1 MDRIRGCR
9 RGPRSRVCRAMQLR
23 RELRAEGFLFGVEHT
38 EPQASLSRAYHYQFL
53 KLICHTHM
61 GAIIS
66 YLIMMC
72 KTRN

>member
-1 MDRIRGCR
+1 
-9 RGPRSRVCRAMQLR
+9 MQLR
-23 RELRAEGFLFGVEHT
+23 RALRAEGFLFGAEHT

>member
-1 MDRIRGCR
+1 MTTVADKANL
-9 RGPRSRVCRAMQLR
+9 SDLLVTSR
-23 RELRAEGFLFGVEHT
+23 RELRAEGFLFGAEHT